1 MGNAVF
7 PSLPGLAWDI
17 TRTPVW
23 STTERK
29 SAAGRAFRSA
39 NYSYPLYRVKLAFD
53 VLRQS
58 GALAEMA
65 QLAGFY
71 NAVGGAFDS
80 FLWIDPDDNAVVA
93 QAIGTG
99 NGSATQW
106 QLIRAFGGFVEPVF
120 DVAGTPTILI
130 DGAPTDNLLAPNGG
144 FEVDTNADGKAD
156 GITAYSAGTVSSTA
170 YSLVGGNGSTYSQRV
185 TASSIGSGG
194 GDQLGW
200 RWTNDTPV
208 VAGRQYAFGADLFSS
223 ASTTVNLEVDFYS
236 AGSSYLGNLKSSWA
250 GNNAGYDRHEVTGA
264 APANAAIAKCY
275 IYLSNCSAGSPELR
289 ADNAVFRVGASAA
302 GFSDRSSSVS
312 ASGLVTVTPAP
323 AIASVVAWTGS
334 YYRRMRFVPDT
345 AEFVKFMNGLWSL
358 KSLEMES
365 VKP

>member
-7 PSLPGLAWDI
+7 PSLPGLAWDV

-71 NAVGGAFDS
+71 NSVGGAFDS

-120 DVAGTPTILI
+120 DVAGAPTILI
-130 DGAPTDNLLAPNGG
+130 DGVPVNLLAPYGG
-144 FEVDTNADGKAD
+144 FESDTNADGKAD
-156 GITAYSAGTVSSTA
+156 GITAYSYGTVSGAA
-170 YSLVGGNGSTYSQRV
+170 YSRVGGNGSAYSQRA
-185 TASSIGSGG
+185 TAGSIGSSSA
-194 GDQLGW
+194 DQVGW
-200 RWTNDTPV
+200 GWANPIPV
-208 VAGRQYAFGADLFSS
+208 VAGQQYAFGADLLSS
-223 ASTTVNLEVDFYS
+223 ASTTVNIEVHFYTS
-236 AGSSYLGNLKSSWA
+236 GSSYISKIKGSWA
-250 GNNAGYDRHEVTGA
+250 GNYAGYDRHEVTGA
-264 APANAAIAKCY
+264 APANAALAWCY
-275 IYLSNCSAGSPELR
+275 IYLSNCSAATPELY

-302 GFSDRSSSVS
+302 GFSDRSASVS
-312 ASGLVTVTPAP
+312 ATGLVTVAPAP

-345 AEFVKFMNGLWSL
+345 AEFVKFMSGLWSL